1 VEHAT
6 GVATTPAAR
15 GALTLGARAVDR
27 ARGALRRRDPG
38 EAVEVWRGLVAGRWS
53 LVDQVD
59 TDGRRYLIAHR
70 NDPTTP
76 DLRAL
81 TAREQQVVGYADL
94 GHSNKLIAY
103 ELGLSPST
111 VGVLLKGARMKLRR
125 LSSNRPIGAGGRTRG
140 RPE

>member
-1 VEHAT
+1 
-6 GVATTPAAR
+6 
-15 GALTLGARAVDR
+15 
-27 ARGALRRRDPG
+27 
-38 EAVEVWRGLVAGRWS
+38 VWRGLVAGRWS
-53 LVDQVD
+53 LVEQVD

-81 TAREQQVVGYADL
+81 TSRERQVVGYADL

-111 VGVLLKGARMKLRR
+111 VGVQLKRGRAKLRR
-125 LSSNRPIGAGGRTRG
+125 LSSNRPIGAGGPEVG
-140 RPE
+140 RNAKRVFRAK